1 MIVSIK
7 KTAFTLLFT
16 VFTSLIGWTQTAFN
30 VYNDGLTDFVLETG
44 LTATILGGYVSQT
57 NGVDGVIDNQSTIQL
72 TGNWANNN
80 VGAANPFTLNT
91 GTIELIGTT
100 EQTMSG
106 TATTT
111 FNNLEV
117 NNTAASGGVTVS
129 AVINVSNRLTLTD
142 GVITTS
148 ASSPLVMNAGSS
160 SSSGSAASYVSGP
173 MQKEGSTAFVFPLG
187 DGGSWARLAIG
198 TPSSVTTFEA
208 EYINS
213 GYANTTSLATS
224 PAPTLNNVSTVEH
237 WSLTRQAGIGT
248 VVVDIYWEN
257 ASSSDIT
264 DCTDLKLA
272 RWSGGAWENTYN
284 TSGSGVCAGTG
295 SGFISS
301 GAEVSSFIGPLTFGS
316 LVADPTN
323 PLPIE
328 LLSFN
333 ANLSDN
339 IVELLWSTAS
349 EINNDYFTIEKSQ
362 DGKFFEIV
370 NTIDGAGNSDGIK
383 NYTAVDKY
391 PYAGFSYY
399 RLMQTDFDGI
409 ASYSHIEL
417 VRYEKEVSA
426 RLFPNPLTGNVFNI
440 EMEGVE
446 GQEVEIVL
454 YNSMGV
460 RVFSKN
466 IIQQNGLMITSVDI
480 ASQLKPGI
488 YVVIGRINSEI
499 DLFRQKLMIK

>member
-1 MIVSIK
+1 MTVLIK
-7 KTAFTLLFT
+7 QTAFTILLS
-16 VFTSLIGWTQTAFN
+16 VLTSLIGWTQTVFN
-30 VYNDGLTDFVLETG
+30 VYNDGLTDFVLESG

-57 NGVDGVIDNQSTIQL
+57 NDADGVINNQSSIQL

-80 VGAANPFTLNT
+80 VGAANPFTLNE

-100 EQTMSG
+100 EQTISG
-106 TATTT
+106 TVTTT
-111 FNNLEV
+111 FNNLV
-117 NNTAASGGVTVS
+117 INNTAVSGGVTI
-129 AVINVSNRLTLTD
+129 AKTINISNTLTLTD
-142 GVITTS
+142 GVVTAS
-148 ASSPLVMNAGSS
+148 AGSPLVMDAGSS
-160 SSSGSAASYVSGP
+160 SSSGSFVSYVSGP
-173 MQKEGSTAFVFPLG
+173 MQKVGTTAFTFPLG
-187 DGGSWARLAIG
+187 DGGVWARLAIG

-208 EYINS
+208 EYINL
-213 GYANTTSLATS
+213 GYVNTTSLATS
-224 PAPTLNNVSTVEH
+224 PTPTLNNVSTIEH
-237 WSLTRQAGIGT
+237 WNLTRQAGIGT

-284 TSGSGVCAGTG
+284 TSGSGVCSGTG
-295 SGFISS
+295 SGFVSS

-362 DGKFFEIV
+362 DGKNFEIV
-370 NTIDGAGNSDGIK
+370 NTIDGAGNTDGIK
-383 NYTAVDKY
+383 NYSAIDKY

-399 RLMQTDFDGI
+399 RLKQTDFDG
-409 ASYSHIEL
+409 ASSYSHIEL
-417 VRYEKEVSA
+417 IRYEKEVSVT
-426 RLFPNPLTGNVFNI
+426 LFPNPLTGNVFNI
-440 EMEGVE
+440 KMKGVE
-446 GQEVEIVL
+446 GQKVEIVL
-454 YNSMGV
+454 YNSMGSK
-460 RVFSKN
+460 VFSKN
-466 IIQQNGLMITSVDI
+466 IIQQNGIMITSVDI

-488 YVVIGRINSEI
+488 YVVVGRINSEI
-499 DLFRQKLMIK
+499 NLFRQKLMIK